1 MALDIDGY
9 AVLAAIAT
17 VPEVFAEIRPDIA
30 RTARALVVK
39 QLKHRALPL
48 ARLRLI
54 RRTLGTETFALIL
67 DGMTDA
73 EVKAVVAR
81 LDRHNATL
89 RTASAAWH
97 RTWLEGLANADEPVA
112 APKGS
117 RAKAVTN
124 KPAAQRALGKRPFA
138 ATWDGKDR
146 DTVAAKGSK
155 KKKKG

>member
-9 AVLAAIAT
+9 AVLGAIAT
-17 VPEVFAEIRPDIA
+17 VPEVFADIRPDIA
-30 RTARALVVK
+30 RTARALVVR
-39 QLKHRALPL
+39 QLKDKALPL

-54 RRTLGTETFALIL
+54 RRALGAETFALIL

-73 EVKAVVAR
+73 EIKAIVAR

-89 RTASAAWH
+89 KTASAAWY
-97 RTWLEGLANADEPVA
+97 RTWLEGLANADEPTV
-112 APKGS
+112 APKS
-117 RAKAVTN
+117 IRAKAAATN
-124 KPAAQRALGKRPFA
+124 KPAAERALGKRPFA

-146 DTVAAKGSK
+146 DAAAKGK

>member
-97 RTWLEGLANADEPVA
+97 RTWLEGLANADEPA
-112 APKGS
+112 EAPKGT
-117 RAKAVTN
+117 RARTAAK
-124 KPAAQRALGKRPFA
+124 KPVAERALGKRPFA

-146 DTVAAKGSK
+146 DASAAKGK
-155 KKKKG
+155 KKKKD